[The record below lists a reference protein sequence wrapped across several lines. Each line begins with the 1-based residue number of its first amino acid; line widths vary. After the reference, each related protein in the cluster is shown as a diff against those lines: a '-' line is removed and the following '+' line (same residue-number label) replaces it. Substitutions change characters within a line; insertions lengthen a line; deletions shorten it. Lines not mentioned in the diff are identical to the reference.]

1 MKKRLFGR
9 LDGRAVEEVTL
20 ESAEAAVTVIGW
32 GASVRDWRVDSG
44 GRSLPMVL
52 GFRTLD
58 DYVSHARWHG
68 AVVGRVANRTAEAAF
83 ELDGRRYALDANY
96 GRHHL
101 HGGPKGIGRQIW
113 AMEVDPP
120 ANAVVLS
127 YASPDGEGG
136 YPGHVDFTVTYRL
149 EGPRLVCEM
158 AGVPDRPTPLNLAQ
172 HNYYNLAGGA
182 DVRDHLLRVAA
193 KQYTPVDDDLI
204 PTGETASVAGTRYD
218 FREAVSFDASDPERT
233 GVDINLVL
241 DPDRDREEPAAEA
254 RSDWSDR
261 VLRLWTDEPGLQVFN
276 APKAEIQVPGHDGQR
291 YGRFSGLCLEAQ
303 HFPDSLH
310 RPEWPSIIR
319 TPEAPYF
326 QRLAVEIAKG

>member
-1 MKKRLFGR
+1 MRKRRFGR
-9 LDGRAVEEVTL
+9 LDGRDVEEVTL
-20 ESAEAAVTVIGW
+20 ESADAAVTVIGW
-32 GASVRDWRVDSG
+32 GASVRDWRVDSA

-52 GFRTLD
+52 GFRTLE
-58 DYVSHARWHG
+58 DYVSHARFHG

-83 ELDGRRYALDANY
+83 ELDGRRYELDANY

-101 HGGPKGIGRQIW
+101 HGGRQGIGRQVW
-113 AMEVDPP
+113 MMEADPS
-120 ANAVVLS
+120 ANAVVLTYS
-127 YASPDGEGG
+127 SPDGEGG
-136 YPGHVDFTVTYRL
+136 YPGQVDFTVTYRL
-149 EGPRLVCEM
+149 EGSRLHCEM

-182 DVRDHLLRVAA
+182 DVRDHLLRVEA
-193 KQYTPVDDDLI
+193 KQYTVVDDDLI
-204 PTGETASVAGTRYD
+204 PTGEIRPVAGTRYD
-218 FREAVSFDASDPERT
+218 FREPVSFDASDPERK

-241 DPDRDREEPAAEA
+241 DPDRDREAPAAEA

-261 VLRLWTDEPGLQVFN
+261 VLRLWTHEPGLQVFN
-276 APKAEIQVPGHDGQR
+276 APKAEIPVPGHDGQR

-319 TPEAPYF
+319 TPEAPYL
-326 QRLAVEIAKG
+326 QRLMVEIARG

>member
-1 MKKRLFGR
+1 MRKRLFGR

-20 ESAEAAVTVIGW
+20 ESGDAAVTVIGW
-32 GASVRDWRVDSG
+32 GASVRDWRVDSA

-52 GFRTLD
+52 GFRTLE

-68 AVVGRVANRTAEAAF
+68 AVVGRVANRTAEASF
-83 ELDGRRYALDANY
+83 ELDGRRCELDANY

-101 HGGPKGIGRQIW
+101 HGGPEGIGRQIW
-113 AMEVDPP
+113 AMEVDPS
-120 ANAVVLS
+120 AGAVMLT

-136 YPGHVDFTVTYRL
+136 YPGRVDFTVTYRL
-149 EGPRLVCEM
+149 EGPRLHCEM

-193 KQYTPVDDDLI
+193 KQYTAVDEDLI
-204 PTGETASVAGTRYD
+204 PTGEIKPVAGTRYD
-218 FREAVSFDASDPERT
+218 FREPVSFDACDPERK

-254 RSDWSDR
+254 RSDWSGR
-261 VLRLWTDEPGLQVFN
+261 ALRLWTQEPGMQVFN
-276 APKAEIQVPGHDGQR
+276 APKADIPVPGHDGQR
-291 YGRFSGLCLEAQ
+291 YGRFAGLCLEAQ